1 MTIQLPDLP
10 YPMHAL
16 EPYVSERTLSFHYGK
31 HHATYVKNTNDLIAG
46 TPLENKSLRDIIL
59 SAAGDDIYTSLFNNA
74 AQCWN
79 HDFFWHSQ
87 TNNPAEKVIPTTL
100 AQKLADDF
108 GSVDA
113 FKTAFKK
120 AALARFGSGWAWL
133 VLDTDDNRLKV
144 VTTGNADTPVTH
156 QNWRALLCLDVWEHA
171 YYLDYQNARGDF
183 LSAVIDN
190 LLNWKF
196 AADNLQN

>member
-156 QNWRALLCLDVWEHA
+156 QNWRTLLCLDVWEHA